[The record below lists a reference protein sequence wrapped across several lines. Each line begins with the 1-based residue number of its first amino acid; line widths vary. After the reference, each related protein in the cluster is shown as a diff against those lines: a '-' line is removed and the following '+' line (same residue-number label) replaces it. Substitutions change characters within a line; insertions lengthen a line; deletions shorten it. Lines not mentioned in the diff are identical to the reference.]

1 MGYKNKQIKQTKNK
15 MEMAQEVLAG
25 SFKERSKGREG
36 LCEYQPNYYWLK
48 CKKSSLAVV

>member
-1 MGYKNKQIKQTKNK
+1 MG
-15 MEMAQEVLAG
+15 MAQEVLAG

-36 LCEYQPNYYWLK
+36 LCEYQPDYYWLK